1 MAVMHAEV
9 PISEVLTTDVL
20 VIGGGMAGC
29 RAAIAAADYG
39 VDVILATK
47 LPLNRGGASTFP
59 VAEMAGYNAGDPGI
73 PGDVERHYED
83 IVNAG
88 QEMANPVLARILAE
102 NAPGTIAE
110 LENWGVTFEKEGDY
124 YYIFK
129 SCFATS
135 PRTHVIRG
143 HGEPIVKA
151 MSCQIQFRSN
161 INVADDLTI
170 LELEVRDGRCCGAC
184 GIKGNGTF
192 VRVMAGAVVIAS
204 GGATQVFAR
213 NLNPKDVSGDGY
225 ALAYDAGAELIN
237 MEFMQ
242 SGIGFSHPIVNMFN
256 GYIWAAHPKLHN
268 NNNEQFLEKYLPT
281 GITQEHVMD
290 EHRRHF
296 PFSSSDDS
304 KYLEVGIQK
313 EIRVGGGSPNRG
325 VYADLRHLTDDYIQ
339 SINDDC
345 GLHHMWYIARDYMR
359 EKGVDLNSQIVEI
372 AVFAHAINGGV
383 KIDEY
388 ASSTLPGLYAAGEA
402 AGGPHGADRLGGN
415 MMVTCQVFGKIAG
428 ENAAKWAAQ
437 NKTAIC
443 CDMQPSEKIMHILHK
458 HLNAEFLI
466 EELQRINQ
474 NNLLVC
480 RSEESL
486 NRVLQFTDK
495 ATRELETAKTQ
506 DGVDANNFRLYSMLL
521 SSRLMAQ
528 AALKRKESR
537 GSHFREDYPQKDP
550 LESKPTMQKQG

>member
-1 MAVMHAEV
+1 MHSKV
-9 PISEVLTTDVL
+9 PTSEILTTDVL

-39 VDVILATK
+39 GSVVLATK
-47 LPLNRGGASTFP
+47 MPLNNGGASTFP
-59 VAEMAGYNAGDPGI
+59 VAEMAGYNAGDPDI
-73 PGDVERHYED
+73 PGDVEKHYED

-88 QEMANPVLARILAE
+88 QGMANPLLARILAE

-110 LENWGVTFEKEGDY
+110 LEKWGVVFEKEGY
-124 YYIFK
+124 GYYIFK

-151 MSCQIQFRSN
+151 MSGQIQLRSN
-161 INVADDLTI
+161 INVADDLTV
-170 LELEVRDGRCCGAC
+170 LELDVRDGRCCGAWA
-184 GIKGNGTF
+184 IKTDRTF
-192 VRVMAGAVVIAS
+192 VHISAGAVVIAS
-204 GGATQVFAR
+204 GGATQVFTR

-268 NNNEQFLEKYLPT
+268 NVNEQFLGKYLPK
-281 GITQEHVMD
+281 GMTQEHVMD

-313 EIRVGGGSPNRG
+313 EIRAGGGSPNRG
-325 VYADLRHLTDDYIQ
+325 IYADLRHLTDDYIR

-383 KIDEY
+383 NIDES

-437 NKTAIC
+437 NKAATYSN
-443 CDMQPSEKIMHILHK
+443 MQPSEKIMQILHK
-458 HLNAEFLI
+458 RLDNEILI
-466 EELQRINQ
+466 KELQEINQ

-486 NRVLQFTDK
+486 SRVLQFTEN
-495 ATRELETAKTQ
+495 AAHELETAKTQ
-506 DGVDANNFRLYSMLL
+506 DDVDTDNFRLYAMLL
-521 SSRLMAQ
+521 SSRLMAK
-528 AALKRKESR
+528 AALQRKESR
-537 GSHFREDYPQKDP
+537 GSHFREDYPQKDS
-550 LESKPTMQKQG
+550 LESKPAVQKRG

>member
-1 MAVMHAEV
+1 MHSKV
-9 PISEVLTTDVL
+9 PTSEILTTDVL

-39 VDVILATK
+39 GSVVLATK
-47 LPLNRGGASTFP
+47 MPLNNGGASTFP
-59 VAEMAGYNAGDPGI
+59 VAEMAGYNAGDPDI
-73 PGDVERHYED
+73 PGDVEKHYED

-88 QEMANPVLARILAE
+88 QGMANPLLARILAE

-110 LENWGVTFEKEGDY
+110 LEKWGVVFEKEGDG

-151 MSCQIQFRSN
+151 MSGQIQLRSN
-161 INVADDLTI
+161 INVADDLTV
-170 LELEVRDGRCCGAC
+170 LELDVRDGRCCGAWA
-184 GIKGNGTF
+184 IKTDGTF
-192 VRVMAGAVVIAS
+192 VHISAGAVVIAS
-204 GGATQVFAR
+204 GGATQVFTR

-268 NNNEQFLEKYLPT
+268 NLNEQFLGKYLPK

-313 EIRVGGGSPNRG
+313 EIRAGGGSPNRG
-325 VYADLRHLTDDYIQ
+325 IYADLRHLTDDYIR

-383 KIDEY
+383 NIDES

-437 NKTAIC
+437 NKAATYSN
-443 CDMQPSEKIMHILHK
+443 MQPSEKIMQILHK
-458 HLNAEFLI
+458 RLDNEILI
-466 EELQRINQ
+466 KELQEINQ

-486 NRVLQFTDK
+486 SRVLQFTED
-495 ATRELETAKTQ
+495 AAHELETAKPQ
-506 DGVDANNFRLYSMLL
+506 GGVDTDNFRLYAMLL
-521 SSRLMAQ
+521 SSRLMAK
-528 AALKRKESR
+528 AALQRKESR
-537 GSHFREDYPQKDP
+537 GSHFREDYPQKDS
-550 LESKPTMQKQG
+550 LESKPAVQKRG

>member
-1 MAVMHAEV
+1 MHSKV
-9 PISEVLTTDVL
+9 PTSEILTTDVL

-39 VDVILATK
+39 GSVVLATK
-47 LPLNRGGASTFP
+47 MPLNNGGASTFP
-59 VAEMAGYNAGDPGI
+59 VAEMAGYNAGDPDI
-73 PGDVERHYED
+73 PGDVEKHYED

-88 QEMANPVLARILAE
+88 QGMANPLLARILAE

-110 LENWGVTFEKEGDY
+110 LEKWGVVFEKEGDG

-151 MSCQIQFRSN
+151 MSGQIQLRSN
-161 INVADDLTI
+161 INVADDLTV
-170 LELEVRDGRCCGAC
+170 LELDVRDGRCCGAWA
-184 GIKGNGTF
+184 IKTDGTF
-192 VRVMAGAVVIAS
+192 VHISAGAVVIAS
-204 GGATQVFAR
+204 GGATQVFTR

-268 NNNEQFLEKYLPT
+268 NLNEQFLGKYLPK
-281 GITQEHVMD
+281 GMTQEHVMD

-313 EIRVGGGSPNRG
+313 EIRAGGGSPNRG
-325 VYADLRHLTDDYIQ
+325 IYADLRHLTDDYIR

-359 EKGVDLNSQIVEI
+359 EKGVYLNSQIVEI

-383 KIDEY
+383 NIDES

-437 NKTAIC
+437 NKAATYSN
-443 CDMQPSEKIMHILHK
+443 MQPSEKIMQVLHK
-458 HLNAEFLI
+458 RLDNEILI
-466 EELQRINQ
+466 KELQEINQ

-486 NRVLQFTDK
+486 SRVLQFTED
-495 ATRELETAKTQ
+495 AAHELETAKTQ
-506 DGVDANNFRLYSMLL
+506 DGVDTDNFRLYAMLL
-521 SSRLMAQ
+521 SSRLMAK
-528 AALKRKESR
+528 AALQRKESR
-537 GSHFREDYPQKDP
+537 GSHFREDYPQKDS
-550 LESKPTMQKQG
+550 LESKPAVQKRG

>member
-1 MAVMHAEV
+1 MHSKV
-9 PISEVLTTDVL
+9 PTSEILTTDVL

-39 VDVILATK
+39 GSVVLATK
-47 LPLNRGGASTFP
+47 MPLNNGGASTFP
-59 VAEMAGYNAGDPGI
+59 VAEMAGYNAGDPDI
-73 PGDVERHYED
+73 PGDVEKHYED

-88 QEMANPVLARILAE
+88 QGMANPLLARILAE

-110 LENWGVTFEKEGDY
+110 LEKWGVVFEKEGDG

-151 MSCQIQFRSN
+151 MSGQIQLRSS
-161 INVADDLTI
+161 INVADDMTV
-170 LELEVRDGRCCGAC
+170 LELDVRDGRCCGAWA
-184 GIKGNGTF
+184 IKTDGTF
-192 VRVMAGAVVIAS
+192 VHISAGAVVIAS
-204 GGATQVFAR
+204 GGATQVFTR

-268 NNNEQFLEKYLPT
+268 NLNEQFLGKYLPK
-281 GITQEHVMD
+281 GMTQEHVMD

-313 EIRVGGGSPNRG
+313 EIRAGGGSPNRG
-325 VYADLRHLTDDYIQ
+325 IYADLRHLTDDYIR

-383 KIDEY
+383 NIDES

-437 NKTAIC
+437 NKAATYSN
-443 CDMQPSEKIMHILHK
+443 MQPSEKIMQILHK
-458 HLNAEFLI
+458 RLDNEILI
-466 EELQRINQ
+466 KELQEINQ

-486 NRVLQFTDK
+486 SRVLQFTEN
-495 ATRELETAKTQ
+495 AAHELETAKTQ
-506 DGVDANNFRLYSMLL
+506 DGIDTDNFRLYAMLL
-521 SSRLMAQ
+521 SSRLMAK
-528 AALKRKESR
+528 AALQRKESR
-537 GSHFREDYPQKDP
+537 GSHFREDYPQKDS
-550 LESKPTMQKQG
+550 LESKPVVQKRG

>member
-1 MAVMHAEV
+1 MHSKV
-9 PISEVLTTDVL
+9 PTSETLTTDVL

-39 VDVILATK
+39 GSVVLATK
-47 LPLNRGGASTFP
+47 MPLNNGGASTFP
-59 VAEMAGYNAGDPGI
+59 VAEMAGYNAGDPDI
-73 PGDVERHYED
+73 PGDVEKHYED

-88 QEMANPVLARILAE
+88 QRMANPLLARILAE

-110 LENWGVTFEKEGDY
+110 LEKWGVVFEKEGDG

-151 MSCQIQFRSN
+151 MSGQIQLRSN
-161 INVADDLTI
+161 INVADDLTV
-170 LELEVRDGRCCGAC
+170 LELDVRDGRCCGAWA
-184 GIKGNGTF
+184 IKTDGTF
-192 VRVMAGAVVIAS
+192 VHISAGAVVIAS
-204 GGATQVFAR
+204 GGATQVFTR

-268 NNNEQFLEKYLPT
+268 NLNEQFLGKYLPK
-281 GITQEHVMD
+281 GMTQEHVMD

-313 EIRVGGGSPNRG
+313 EIRAGGGSPNRG
-325 VYADLRHLTDDYIQ
+325 IYADLRHLTDDYIR

-383 KIDEY
+383 NIDES

-437 NKTAIC
+437 NKAATYSN
-443 CDMQPSEKIMHILHK
+443 MQPSEKIMQILHK
-458 HLNAEFLI
+458 RLDNEILI
-466 EELQRINQ
+466 KELQGINQ

-486 NRVLQFTDK
+486 SRVLQFTED
-495 ATRELETAKTQ
+495 AAHELETAKTQ
-506 DGVDANNFRLYSMLL
+506 GGIDTDNFRLYAMLL
-521 SSRLMAQ
+521 SSRLMAK
-528 AALKRKESR
+528 AALQRKESR
-537 GSHFREDYPQKDP
+537 GSHFREDYPQKDS
-550 LESKPTMQKQG
+550 LESKPAVQKRG

>member
-1 MAVMHAEV
+1 MHSKV
-9 PISEVLTTDVL
+9 PTSEILTTDVL

-39 VDVILATK
+39 GSVVLATK
-47 LPLNRGGASTFP
+47 MPLNNGGASTFP
-59 VAEMAGYNAGDPGI
+59 VAEMAGYNAGDPDI
-73 PGDVERHYED
+73 PGDVEKHYED

-88 QEMANPVLARILAE
+88 QGMANPLLARILAE

-110 LENWGVTFEKEGDY
+110 LEKWGVVFEKEGDG

-151 MSCQIQFRSN
+151 MSGQIQLRSN
-161 INVADDLTI
+161 INVADDLTV
-170 LELEVRDGRCCGAC
+170 LELDVRDGRCCGAWA
-184 GIKGNGTF
+184 IKTDRTF
-192 VRVMAGAVVIAS
+192 VHISAGAVVIAS
-204 GGATQVFAR
+204 GGATQVFTR

-268 NNNEQFLEKYLPT
+268 NVNEQFLGKYLPK
-281 GITQEHVMD
+281 GMTQEHVMD

-313 EIRVGGGSPNRG
+313 EIRAGGGSPNRG
-325 VYADLRHLTDDYIQ
+325 IYADLRHLTDDYIR

-372 AVFAHAINGGV
+372 AVFAHAISGGV
-383 KIDEY
+383 NIDES

-437 NKTAIC
+437 NKAATYSN
-443 CDMQPSEKIMHILHK
+443 MQPSEKIMQILHK
-458 HLNAEFLI
+458 RLDNEILI
-466 EELQRINQ
+466 KELQEINQ

-486 NRVLQFTDK
+486 SRVLQFTEN
-495 ATRELETAKTQ
+495 AAYELETAKTQ
-506 DGVDANNFRLYSMLL
+506 DGIDTDNFRLYAMLL
-521 SSRLMAQ
+521 SSRLMAK
-528 AALKRKESR
+528 AALQRKESR
-537 GSHFREDYPQKDP
+537 GSHFREDYPQKDS
-550 LESKPTMQKQG
+550 LESKPAVQKRG

>member
-1 MAVMHAEV
+1 MHSKV
-9 PISEVLTTDVL
+9 PTSEILTTDVL

-39 VDVILATK
+39 GSVVLATK
-47 LPLNRGGASTFP
+47 MPLNNGGASTFP
-59 VAEMAGYNAGDPGI
+59 VAEMAGYNAGDPDI
-73 PGDVERHYED
+73 PGDVEKHYED

-88 QEMANPVLARILAE
+88 QGMANPLLARILAE

-110 LENWGVTFEKEGDY
+110 LEKWGVVFEKEGDG

-151 MSCQIQFRSN
+151 MSGQIQLRSN
-161 INVADDLTI
+161 INVADDLTV
-170 LELEVRDGRCCGAC
+170 LELDVRDGRCCGAWA
-184 GIKGNGTF
+184 IKTDRTF
-192 VRVMAGAVVIAS
+192 VHISAGAVVIAS
-204 GGATQVFAR
+204 GGATQVFTR

-268 NNNEQFLEKYLPT
+268 NVNEQFLGKYLPK
-281 GITQEHVMD
+281 GMTQEHVMD

-313 EIRVGGGSPNRG
+313 EIRAGGGSPNRG
-325 VYADLRHLTDDYIQ
+325 IYADLRHLTDDYIR

-383 KIDEY
+383 NIDES

-437 NKTAIC
+437 NKAATYSN
-443 CDMQPSEKIMHILHK
+443 MQPSEKIMQILHK
-458 HLNAEFLI
+458 RLDNEILI
-466 EELQRINQ
+466 KELQEINQ

-486 NRVLQFTDK
+486 SRVLQFTEN
-495 ATRELETAKTQ
+495 AAHELETAKTQ
-506 DGVDANNFRLYSMLL
+506 DGIDTDNFRLYAMLL
-521 SSRLMAQ
+521 SSRLMAK
-528 AALKRKESR
+528 AALQRKESR
-537 GSHFREDYPQKDP
+537 GSHFREDYPQKDS
-550 LESKPTMQKQG
+550 LESKPAVQKRG

>member
-1 MAVMHAEV
+1 MHSKV
-9 PISEVLTTDVL
+9 PTSEILTTDVL

-39 VDVILATK
+39 GSVVLATK
-47 LPLNRGGASTFP
+47 MPLNNGGASTFP
-59 VAEMAGYNAGDPGI
+59 VAEMAGYNAGDPDI
-73 PGDVERHYED
+73 PGDVEKHYED

-88 QEMANPVLARILAE
+88 QGMANPLLARILAE

-110 LENWGVTFEKEGDY
+110 LEKWGVVFEKEGDG

-151 MSCQIQFRSN
+151 MSGQIQLRSN
-161 INVADDLTI
+161 INVADDLTV
-170 LELEVRDGRCCGAC
+170 LELDVRDGRCCGAWA
-184 GIKGNGTF
+184 IKTDRTF
-192 VRVMAGAVVIAS
+192 VHISAGAVVIAS
-204 GGATQVFAR
+204 GGATQVFTR

-268 NNNEQFLEKYLPT
+268 NVNEQFLGKYLPK
-281 GITQEHVMD
+281 GMTQEHIMD

-313 EIRVGGGSPNRG
+313 EIRAGGGSPNRG
-325 VYADLRHLTDDYIQ
+325 IYADLRHLTDDYIR

-383 KIDEY
+383 NIDES

-437 NKTAIC
+437 NKAATYSN
-443 CDMQPSEKIMHILHK
+443 MQPSEKIMQILHK
-458 HLNAEFLI
+458 RLDNEILI
-466 EELQRINQ
+466 KELQEINQ

-486 NRVLQFTDK
+486 SRVLQFTEN
-495 ATRELETAKTQ
+495 AAHELETAKTQ
-506 DGVDANNFRLYSMLL
+506 DGIDTDNFRLYAMLL
-521 SSRLMAQ
+521 SSRLMAK
-528 AALKRKESR
+528 AALQRKESR
-537 GSHFREDYPQKDP
+537 GSHFREDYPQKDS
-550 LESKPTMQKQG
+550 LESKPVVQKRG

>member
-1 MAVMHAEV
+1 MHSKVPTAE
-9 PISEVLTTDVL
+9 ILTTDVL

-39 VDVILATK
+39 GSVVLATK
-47 LPLNRGGASTFP
+47 MPLNNGGASTFP
-59 VAEMAGYNAGDPGI
+59 VAEMAGYNAGDPDI
-73 PGDVERHYED
+73 PGDVEKHYED

-88 QEMANPVLARILAE
+88 QGMANPLLARILAE

-110 LENWGVTFEKEGDY
+110 LEKWGVVFEKEGDG

-151 MSCQIQFRSN
+151 MSGQIQLRSN
-161 INVADDLTI
+161 INVADDLTV
-170 LELEVRDGRCCGAC
+170 LELDVRDGRCCGAWA
-184 GIKGNGTF
+184 IKTDGTF
-192 VRVMAGAVVIAS
+192 VHISAGAVVIAS
-204 GGATQVFAR
+204 GGATQVFTR

-268 NNNEQFLEKYLPT
+268 NLNEQFLGKYLPK
-281 GITQEHVMD
+281 GMTQEHVMD

-313 EIRVGGGSPNRG
+313 EIRAGGGSPNRG
-325 VYADLRHLTDDYIQ
+325 IYADLRHLTDDYIR

-383 KIDEY
+383 NIDES

-437 NKTAIC
+437 NKAATYSN
-443 CDMQPSEKIMHILHK
+443 MQPSEKIMQVLHK
-458 HLNAEFLI
+458 RLDNEILI
-466 EELQRINQ
+466 KELQEINQ

-486 NRVLQFTDK
+486 SRVLQFTED
-495 ATRELETAKTQ
+495 AAHELETAKTQ
-506 DGVDANNFRLYSMLL
+506 DGVDTDNFRLYAMLL
-521 SSRLMAQ
+521 SSRLMAK
-528 AALKRKESR
+528 AALQRKESR
-537 GSHFREDYPQKDP
+537 GSHFREDYPQKDS
-550 LESKPTMQKQG
+550 LESKPAVQKRG

>member
-1 MAVMHAEV
+1 MHSKV
-9 PISEVLTTDVL
+9 PTSEILTTDVL

-39 VDVILATK
+39 GSVVLATK
-47 LPLNRGGASTFP
+47 MPLNNGGASTFP
-59 VAEMAGYNAGDPGI
+59 VAEMAGYNAGDPDI
-73 PGDVERHYED
+73 PGDVEKHYED

-88 QEMANPVLARILAE
+88 QGMANPLLARILAE

-110 LENWGVTFEKEGDY
+110 LEKWGVVFEKEGDG

-151 MSCQIQFRSN
+151 MSGQIQLRSN
-161 INVADDLTI
+161 INVADDMTV
-170 LELEVRDGRCCGAC
+170 LELDVRDGRCCGAWA
-184 GIKGNGTF
+184 IKTDGTF
-192 VRVMAGAVVIAS
+192 VHISAGAVVIAS
-204 GGATQVFAR
+204 GGATQVFTR

-268 NNNEQFLEKYLPT
+268 NLNEQFLGKYLPK
-281 GITQEHVMD
+281 GMTQEHVMD

-313 EIRVGGGSPNRG
+313 EIRAGGGSPNRG
-325 VYADLRHLTDDYIQ
+325 IYADLRHLTDDYIR

-383 KIDEY
+383 NIDES

-437 NKTAIC
+437 NKAATYSN
-443 CDMQPSEKIMHILHK
+443 MQPSEKIMQILHK
-458 HLNAEFLI
+458 RLDNEILI
-466 EELQRINQ
+466 KELQEINQ

-486 NRVLQFTDK
+486 SRVLQFTED
-495 ATRELETAKTQ
+495 AAHELETAKTQ
-506 DGVDANNFRLYSMLL
+506 DGVDTDNFRLYAMLL
-521 SSRLMAQ
+521 SSRLMAK
-528 AALKRKESR
+528 AALQRKESR
-537 GSHFREDYPQKDP
+537 GSHFREDYPQKDS
-550 LESKPTMQKQG
+550 LESKPAVQKRG

>member
-1 MAVMHAEV
+1 MHSKV
-9 PISEVLTTDVL
+9 PTSEILTTDVL

-39 VDVILATK
+39 GSVVLATK
-47 LPLNRGGASTFP
+47 MPLNNGGASTFP
-59 VAEMAGYNAGDPGI
+59 VAEMAGYNAGDPDI
-73 PGDVERHYED
+73 PGDVEKHYED

-88 QEMANPVLARILAE
+88 QGMANPLLARILAE

-110 LENWGVTFEKEGDY
+110 LEKWGVVFEKEGDG

-151 MSCQIQFRSN
+151 MSGQIQLRSN
-161 INVADDLTI
+161 INVADDLTV
-170 LELEVRDGRCCGAC
+170 LELDVRDGRCCGAWA
-184 GIKGNGTF
+184 IKTDGTF
-192 VRVMAGAVVIAS
+192 VHISAGAVVIAS
-204 GGATQVFAR
+204 GGATQVFTR

-268 NNNEQFLEKYLPT
+268 NLNEQFLGKYLPK
-281 GITQEHVMD
+281 GMTQEHVMD

-313 EIRVGGGSPNRG
+313 EIRAGGGSPNRG
-325 VYADLRHLTDDYIQ
+325 IYADLRHLTDDYIR

-383 KIDEY
+383 NIDES

-437 NKTAIC
+437 NKAATYSN
-443 CDMQPSEKIMHILHK
+443 MQPSEKIMQVLHK
-458 HLNAEFLI
+458 RMDNEILI
-466 EELQRINQ
+466 KELQEINQ

-486 NRVLQFTDK
+486 SRVLQFTED
-495 ATRELETAKTQ
+495 AAHELETAKTQ
-506 DGVDANNFRLYSMLL
+506 DGVDTDNFRLYAMLL
-521 SSRLMAQ
+521 SSRLMAK
-528 AALKRKESR
+528 AALQRKESR
-537 GSHFREDYPQKDP
+537 GSHFREDYPQKDS
-550 LESKPTMQKQG
+550 LESKPAVQKRG

>member
-1 MAVMHAEV
+1 MRAKV
-9 PISEVLTTDVL
+9 PNSETLTTDVL
-20 VIGGGMAGC
+20 IIGGGMAGC

-39 VDVILATK
+39 GSVVLATK
-47 LPLNRGGASTFP
+47 MPLNNGGASTFP
-59 VAEMAGYNAGDPGI
+59 VAEMAGYNAGDPDI
-73 PGDVERHYED
+73 PGDVEKHYED

-88 QEMANPVLARILAE
+88 QGMANPLLARILAE

-110 LENWGVTFEKEGDY
+110 LEKWGVVFEKEGDG

-151 MSCQIQFRSN
+151 MSGQIQLRSN
-161 INVADDLTI
+161 INVADDLTV
-170 LELEVRDGRCCGAC
+170 LELDVRDGRCCGAWA
-184 GIKGNGTF
+184 IKTDGTF
-192 VRVMAGAVVIAS
+192 VHISAGAVVIAS
-204 GGATQVFAR
+204 GGATQVFTR

-268 NNNEQFLEKYLPT
+268 NLNEQFLGKYLPK
-281 GITQEHVMD
+281 GMTQEHVMD

-313 EIRVGGGSPNRG
+313 EIRAGGGSPNRG
-325 VYADLRHLTDDYIQ
+325 IYADLRHLTDDYIR

-383 KIDEY
+383 NIDES

-437 NKTAIC
+437 NKAATYSN
-443 CDMQPSEKIMHILHK
+443 MQPSEKIMQVLHK
-458 HLNAEFLI
+458 RLDNEILI
-466 EELQRINQ
+466 KELQEINQ

-486 NRVLQFTDK
+486 SRVLQLTED
-495 ATRELETAKTQ
+495 AAHELETAKTQ
-506 DGVDANNFRLYSMLL
+506 DGVDTDNFRLYAMLL
-521 SSRLMAQ
+521 SSRLMAK
-528 AALKRKESR
+528 AALQRKESR
-537 GSHFREDYPQKDP
+537 GSHFREDYPQKDS
-550 LESKPTMQKQG
+550 LESKPAVQKRG

>member
-1 MAVMHAEV
+1 MHSKV
-9 PISEVLTTDVL
+9 PTSEILTTDVL

-39 VDVILATK
+39 GSVVLATK
-47 LPLNRGGASTFP
+47 MPLNNGGASTFP
-59 VAEMAGYNAGDPGI
+59 VAEMAGYNAGDPDI
-73 PGDVERHYED
+73 PGDVEKHYED

-88 QEMANPVLARILAE
+88 QGMANPLLARILAE

-110 LENWGVTFEKEGDY
+110 LEKWGVVFEKEGDG

-151 MSCQIQFRSN
+151 MSGQIQLRSN
-161 INVADDLTI
+161 INVADDMTV
-170 LELEVRDGRCCGAC
+170 LELDVRDGRCCGAWA
-184 GIKGNGTF
+184 IKTDGTF
-192 VRVMAGAVVIAS
+192 VHISAGAVVIAS
-204 GGATQVFAR
+204 GGATQVFTR

-268 NNNEQFLEKYLPT
+268 NLNEQFLGKYLPK
-281 GITQEHVMD
+281 GMTQEHVMD

-313 EIRVGGGSPNRG
+313 EIRAGGGSPNRG
-325 VYADLRHLTDDYIQ
+325 IYADLRHLTDDYIR

-383 KIDEY
+383 NIDES

-437 NKTAIC
+437 NKAATYSN
-443 CDMQPSEKIMHILHK
+443 MQPSEKIMQILHK
-458 HLNAEFLI
+458 RLDNEILI
-466 EELQRINQ
+466 KELQEINQ

-486 NRVLQFTDK
+486 SRVLQFTED
-495 ATRELETAKTQ
+495 AAHELETAKTQ
-506 DGVDANNFRLYSMLL
+506 DGVDTDNFRLYAMLL
-521 SSRLMAQ
+521 SSRLMAK
-528 AALKRKESR
+528 AALQRKESR
-537 GSHFREDYPQKDP
+537 GSHFREDYPQKDS
-550 LESKPTMQKQG
+550 LESEPAVQKRG

>member
-1 MAVMHAEV
+1 MHSKV
-9 PISEVLTTDVL
+9 PTSETLTTDVL

-39 VDVILATK
+39 GSVVLATK
-47 LPLNRGGASTFP
+47 MPLNNGGASTFP
-59 VAEMAGYNAGDPGI
+59 VAEMAGYNAGDPDI
-73 PGDVERHYED
+73 PGDVEKHYED

-88 QEMANPVLARILAE
+88 QGMANPLLARILAE

-110 LENWGVTFEKEGDY
+110 LEKWGVVFEKEGDG

-151 MSCQIQFRSN
+151 MSGQIQLRSN
-161 INVADDLTI
+161 INVADDMTV
-170 LELEVRDGRCCGAC
+170 LELDVRDGRCCGAWA
-184 GIKGNGTF
+184 IKTDGTF
-192 VRVMAGAVVIAS
+192 VHISAGAVVIAS
-204 GGATQVFAR
+204 GGATQVFTR

-268 NNNEQFLEKYLPT
+268 NLNEQFLGKYLPK
-281 GITQEHVMD
+281 GMTQEHVMD

-313 EIRVGGGSPNRG
+313 EIRAGGGSPNRG
-325 VYADLRHLTDDYIQ
+325 IYADLRHLTDDYIR

-383 KIDEY
+383 NIDES

-437 NKTAIC
+437 NKAATYSN
-443 CDMQPSEKIMHILHK
+443 MQPSEKIMQILHK
-458 HLNAEFLI
+458 RLNNEILI
-466 EELQRINQ
+466 KELQEINQ

-486 NRVLQFTDK
+486 SRVLQFTED
-495 ATRELETAKTQ
+495 AAHELETEKTQ
-506 DGVDANNFRLYSMLL
+506 DGVDTDNFRLYAMLL
-521 SSRLMAQ
+521 SSRLMAK
-528 AALKRKESR
+528 AALQRKESR
-537 GSHFREDYPQKDP
+537 GSHFREDYPQKDS
-550 LESKPTMQKQG
+550 LESKPAVQKRG

>member
-1 MAVMHAEV
+1 MHSKV
-9 PISEVLTTDVL
+9 PTSEILTTDVL

-39 VDVILATK
+39 GSVVLATK
-47 LPLNRGGASTFP
+47 MPLNNGGASTFP
-59 VAEMAGYNAGDPGI
+59 VAEMAGYNAGDPDI
-73 PGDVERHYED
+73 PGDVEKHYED

-88 QEMANPVLARILAE
+88 QGMANPLLARILAE

-110 LENWGVTFEKEGDY
+110 LEKWGVVFEKEGDG

-151 MSCQIQFRSN
+151 MSGQIQLRSN
-161 INVADDLTI
+161 INVADDLTV
-170 LELEVRDGRCCGAC
+170 LELDVRDGRCCGAWA
-184 GIKGNGTF
+184 IKTDRTF
-192 VRVMAGAVVIAS
+192 VHISAGAVVIAS
-204 GGATQVFAR
+204 GGATQVFTR

-268 NNNEQFLEKYLPT
+268 NVNEQFLGKYLPK

-313 EIRVGGGSPNRG
+313 EIRAGGGSPNRG
-325 VYADLRHLTDDYIQ
+325 IYADLRHLTDDYIR

-383 KIDEY
+383 NIDES

-437 NKTAIC
+437 NKAATYSN
-443 CDMQPSEKIMHILHK
+443 MQPSEKIMQILHK
-458 HLNAEFLI
+458 RLDNEILI
-466 EELQRINQ
+466 KELQEINQ

-486 NRVLQFTDK
+486 SRVLQFTEN
-495 ATRELETAKTQ
+495 AAHELETAKTQ
-506 DGVDANNFRLYSMLL
+506 DGIDTDNFRLYAMLL
-521 SSRLMAQ
+521 SSRLMAK
-528 AALKRKESR
+528 AALQRKESR
-537 GSHFREDYPQKDP
+537 GSHFREDYPQKDS
-550 LESKPTMQKQG
+550 LESKPVVQKRG

>member
-1 MAVMHAEV
+1 
-9 PISEVLTTDVL
+9 
-20 VIGGGMAGC
+20 MAGC

-39 VDVILATK
+39 GSVVLATK
-47 LPLNRGGASTFP
+47 MPLNNGGASTFP
-59 VAEMAGYNAGDPGI
+59 VAEMAGYNAGDPDI
-73 PGDVERHYED
+73 PGDVEKHYED

-88 QEMANPVLARILAE
+88 QGMANPLLARILAE

-110 LENWGVTFEKEGDY
+110 LEKWGVVFEKEGDG

-151 MSCQIQFRSN
+151 MSGQIQLRSN
-161 INVADDLTI
+161 INVADDLTV
-170 LELEVRDGRCCGAC
+170 LELDVRDGRCCGAWA
-184 GIKGNGTF
+184 IKTDRTF
-192 VRVMAGAVVIAS
+192 VHISAGAVVIAS
-204 GGATQVFAR
+204 GGATQVFTR

-268 NNNEQFLEKYLPT
+268 NVNEQFLGKYLPK
-281 GITQEHVMD
+281 GMTQEHVMD

-313 EIRVGGGSPNRG
+313 EIRAGGGSPNRG
-325 VYADLRHLTDDYIQ
+325 IYADLRHLTDDYIR

-372 AVFAHAINGGV
+372 AVFAHAISGGV
-383 KIDEY
+383 NIDES

-437 NKTAIC
+437 NKAATYSN
-443 CDMQPSEKIMHILHK
+443 MQPSEKIMQILHK
-458 HLNAEFLI
+458 RLDNEILI
-466 EELQRINQ
+466 KELQEINQ

-486 NRVLQFTDK
+486 SRVLQFTEN
-495 ATRELETAKTQ
+495 AAHELETAKTQ
-506 DGVDANNFRLYSMLL
+506 DGIDTDNFRLYAMLL
-521 SSRLMAQ
+521 SSRLMAK
-528 AALKRKESR
+528 AALQRKESR
-537 GSHFREDYPQKDP
+537 GSHFREDYPQKDS
-550 LESKPTMQKQG
+550 LESKPAVQKRG

>member
-1 MAVMHAEV
+1 MHLKV
-9 PISEVLTTDVL
+9 PTSEILTTDVL

-39 VDVILATK
+39 GSVVLATK
-47 LPLNRGGASTFP
+47 MPLNNGGASTFP
-59 VAEMAGYNAGDPGI
+59 VAEMAGYNAGDPDI
-73 PGDVERHYED
+73 PGDVEKHYED

-88 QEMANPVLARILAE
+88 QGMANPLLARILAE

-110 LENWGVTFEKEGDY
+110 LEKWGVVFEKEGY
-124 YYIFK
+124 GYYIFK

-151 MSCQIQFRSN
+151 MSGQIQLRSN
-161 INVADDLTI
+161 INVADDMTV
-170 LELEVRDGRCCGAC
+170 LELDVRDGRCCGAWA
-184 GIKGNGTF
+184 IKTDGTF
-192 VRVMAGAVVIAS
+192 VHISAGAVVIAS
-204 GGATQVFAR
+204 GGATQVFTR

-268 NNNEQFLEKYLPT
+268 NLNEQFLGKYLPK
-281 GITQEHVMD
+281 GMTQEHVMD

-313 EIRVGGGSPNRG
+313 EIRAGGGSPNRG
-325 VYADLRHLTDDYIQ
+325 IYADLRHLTDDYIR

-383 KIDEY
+383 NIDES

-437 NKTAIC
+437 NKTANYSN
-443 CDMQPSEKIMHILHK
+443 MQPSEKIMQILHK
-458 HLNAEFLI
+458 RLDNEILI
-466 EELQRINQ
+466 KELQEINQ

-480 RSEESL
+480 RSVESL
-486 NRVLQFTDK
+486 SRVLQFTED
-495 ATRELETAKTQ
+495 AAHELETAKTQ
-506 DGVDANNFRLYSMLL
+506 DGIDTDNFRLYAMLL
-521 SSRLMAQ
+521 SSRLMAK
-528 AALKRKESR
+528 AALQRKESR
-537 GSHFREDYPQKDP
+537 GSHFREDYPQKDS
-550 LESKPTMQKQG
+550 LESKPAVQKRG

>member
-1 MAVMHAEV
+1 MHSKV
-9 PISEVLTTDVL
+9 PTSETLTTDVL

-39 VDVILATK
+39 GSVVLATK
-47 LPLNRGGASTFP
+47 MPLNNGGASTFP
-59 VAEMAGYNAGDPGI
+59 VAEMAGYNAGDPDI
-73 PGDVERHYED
+73 PGDVEKHYED

-88 QEMANPVLARILAE
+88 QGMANPLLARILAE

-110 LENWGVTFEKEGDY
+110 LEKWGVVFEKEGDG

-151 MSCQIQFRSN
+151 MSGQIQLRSN
-161 INVADDLTI
+161 INVADDLTV
-170 LELEVRDGRCCGAC
+170 LELDVRDGRCCGAWA
-184 GIKGNGTF
+184 IKTDGTF
-192 VRVMAGAVVIAS
+192 VHISAGAVVIAS
-204 GGATQVFAR
+204 GGATQVFTR

-268 NNNEQFLEKYLPT
+268 NLNEQFLRKYLPK
-281 GITQEHVMD
+281 GMTQEHVMD

-313 EIRVGGGSPNRG
+313 EIRAGGGSPNRG
-325 VYADLRHLTDDYIQ
+325 IYADLRHLTDDYIR

-383 KIDEY
+383 NIDES

-437 NKTAIC
+437 NKAATYSN
-443 CDMQPSEKIMHILHK
+443 MQPSEKIMQVLHK
-458 HLNAEFLI
+458 RLDNEILI
-466 EELQRINQ
+466 KELQEINQ

-486 NRVLQFTDK
+486 SRVLQFTED
-495 ATRELETAKTQ
+495 AAHELETAKTQ
-506 DGVDANNFRLYSMLL
+506 DGVDTDNFRLYAMLL
-521 SSRLMAQ
+521 SSRLMAK
-528 AALKRKESR
+528 AALQRKESR
-537 GSHFREDYPQKDP
+537 GSHFREDYPQKDS
-550 LESKPTMQKQG
+550 LESKPAVQKRG

>member
-1 MAVMHAEV
+1 MHSKV
-9 PISEVLTTDVL
+9 PTSEILTTDVL

-39 VDVILATK
+39 GSVVLATK
-47 LPLNRGGASTFP
+47 MPLNNGGASTFP
-59 VAEMAGYNAGDPGI
+59 VAEMAGYNAGDPDI
-73 PGDVERHYED
+73 PGDVEKHYED

-88 QEMANPVLARILAE
+88 QGMANPLLARILAE

-110 LENWGVTFEKEGDY
+110 LEKWGVVFEKEGDG

-151 MSCQIQFRSN
+151 MSGQIQLRSN
-161 INVADDLTI
+161 INVADDLTV
-170 LELEVRDGRCCGAC
+170 LELDVRDGRCCGAWA
-184 GIKGNGTF
+184 IKTDRTF
-192 VRVMAGAVVIAS
+192 VHISAGAVVIAS
-204 GGATQVFAR
+204 GGATQVFTR

-268 NNNEQFLEKYLPT
+268 NVNEQFLGKYLPK
-281 GITQEHVMD
+281 GMTQEHVMD

-313 EIRVGGGSPNRG
+313 EIRAGGGSPNRG
-325 VYADLRHLTDDYIQ
+325 IYADLRHLTDDYIR

-372 AVFAHAINGGV
+372 AVFAHAISGGV
-383 KIDEY
+383 NIDES

-437 NKTAIC
+437 NKAATYSN
-443 CDMQPSEKIMHILHK
+443 MQPSEKIMQVLHK
-458 HLNAEFLI
+458 RLDNEILI
-466 EELQRINQ
+466 KELQEINQ

-486 NRVLQFTDK
+486 SRVLQFTED
-495 ATRELETAKTQ
+495 AAHELETAKTQ
-506 DGVDANNFRLYSMLL
+506 DGIDTDNFRLYAMLL
-521 SSRLMAQ
+521 SSRLMAK
-528 AALKRKESR
+528 AALQRKESR
-537 GSHFREDYPQKDP
+537 GSHFREDYPQKDS
-550 LESKPTMQKQG
+550 LESEPAVQKRG

>member
-1 MAVMHAEV
+1 MHSKV
-9 PISEVLTTDVL
+9 PTSEILTTDVL

-39 VDVILATK
+39 GSVVLATK
-47 LPLNRGGASTFP
+47 MPLNNGGASTFP
-59 VAEMAGYNAGDPGI
+59 VAEMAGYNAGDPDI
-73 PGDVERHYED
+73 PGDVEKHYED

-88 QEMANPVLARILAE
+88 QGMANPILAQILAE

-110 LENWGVTFEKEGDY
+110 LEKWGVVFEKEGDG

-151 MSCQIQFRSN
+151 MSGQIQLRSN
-161 INVADDLTI
+161 INVVDDMTV
-170 LELEVRDGRCCGAC
+170 LELDVRDGRCCGAWA
-184 GIKGNGTF
+184 IKTDGTF
-192 VRVMAGAVVIAS
+192 VHISAGAVVIAS
-204 GGATQVFAR
+204 GGATQVFTR

-268 NNNEQFLEKYLPT
+268 NVNEQFLGKYLPK
-281 GITQEHVMD
+281 GMTQEHVMD

-313 EIRVGGGSPNRG
+313 EIRAGGGSPNRG
-325 VYADLRHLTDDYIQ
+325 IYADLRHLTDDYIR

-383 KIDEY
+383 NIDES

-428 ENAAKWAAQ
+428 ENAAKWATQ
-437 NKTAIC
+437 NKAATYSN
-443 CDMQPSEKIMHILHK
+443 MQPSEKIMQILHK
-458 HLNAEFLI
+458 RLDNEILI
-466 EELQRINQ
+466 KELQEINQ

-486 NRVLQFTDK
+486 SRVLQFTEN
-495 ATRELETAKTQ
+495 AAHELETAKTQ
-506 DGVDANNFRLYSMLL
+506 DGIDTDNFRLYAMLL
-521 SSRLMAQ
+521 SSRLMAK
-528 AALKRKESR
+528 AALQRKESR
-537 GSHFREDYPQKDP
+537 GSHFREDYPQKDS
-550 LESKPTMQKQG
+550 LESKPAVQKRG

>member
-1 MAVMHAEV
+1 MHSKV
-9 PISEVLTTDVL
+9 PTSEILTTDVL

-39 VDVILATK
+39 GSVVLATK
-47 LPLNRGGASTFP
+47 MPLNNGGASTFP
-59 VAEMAGYNAGDPGI
+59 VAEMAGYNAGDPDI
-73 PGDVERHYED
+73 PGDVEKHYED

-88 QEMANPVLARILAE
+88 QGMANPLLARILAE

-110 LENWGVTFEKEGDY
+110 LEKWGVVFEKEGDG

-151 MSCQIQFRSN
+151 MSGQIQLRSN
-161 INVADDLTI
+161 INVADDLTV
-170 LELEVRDGRCCGAC
+170 LELDVRDGRCCGAWA
-184 GIKGNGTF
+184 IKTDGTF
-192 VRVMAGAVVIAS
+192 VHISAGAVVIAS
-204 GGATQVFAR
+204 GGATQVFTR

-268 NNNEQFLEKYLPT
+268 NLNEQFLGKYLPK
-281 GITQEHVMD
+281 GMTQEHVMD

-313 EIRVGGGSPNRG
+313 EIRAGGGSPNRG
-325 VYADLRHLTDDYIQ
+325 IYADLRHLTDDYIR

-383 KIDEY
+383 NIDES

-437 NKTAIC
+437 NKAATYSN
-443 CDMQPSEKIMHILHK
+443 MQPSEKIMQILHK
-458 HLNAEFLI
+458 RLDNKILI
-466 EELQRINQ
+466 KELQEINQ

-486 NRVLQFTDK
+486 SRVLQFTED
-495 ATRELETAKTQ
+495 AAHELETAKTQ
-506 DGVDANNFRLYSMLL
+506 DGVDTDNFRLYAMLL
-521 SSRLMAQ
+521 SSRLMAK
-528 AALKRKESR
+528 AALQRKESR
-537 GSHFREDYPQKDP
+537 GSHFREDYPQKDS
-550 LESKPTMQKQG
+550 LESEPAVQKRG

>member
-1 MAVMHAEV
+1 MHSKV
-9 PISEVLTTDVL
+9 PTTEILTTDVL

-39 VDVILATK
+39 GSVVLATK
-47 LPLNRGGASTFP
+47 MPLNNGGASTFP
-59 VAEMAGYNAGDPGI
+59 VAEMAGYNAGDPDI
-73 PGDVERHYED
+73 PGDVEKHYED

-88 QEMANPVLARILAE
+88 QGMANPILAQILAE

-110 LENWGVTFEKEGDY
+110 LEKWGVVFEKEGDG

-151 MSCQIQFRSN
+151 MSGQIQLRSN
-161 INVADDLTI
+161 INVVDDMTV
-170 LELEVRDGRCCGAC
+170 LELDVRDGRCCGAWA
-184 GIKGNGTF
+184 IKTDGTF
-192 VRVMAGAVVIAS
+192 VHISAGAVVIAS
-204 GGATQVFAR
+204 GGATQVFTR

-268 NNNEQFLEKYLPT
+268 NVNEQFLGKYLPK
-281 GITQEHVMD
+281 GMTQEHVMD

-313 EIRVGGGSPNRG
+313 EIRAGGGSPNRG
-325 VYADLRHLTDDYIQ
+325 IYADLRHLTDDYIR

-383 KIDEY
+383 NIDES

-437 NKTAIC
+437 NKAATYSN
-443 CDMQPSEKIMHILHK
+443 MQPSEKIMQILHK
-458 HLNAEFLI
+458 RLNNEILI
-466 EELQRINQ
+466 KELQEINQ

-486 NRVLQFTDK
+486 SRVLQFTED
-495 ATRELETAKTQ
+495 AAHELETAKTQ
-506 DGVDANNFRLYSMLL
+506 DGIDTGNFRLYAMLL
-521 SSRLMAQ
+521 SSRLMAK
-528 AALKRKESR
+528 AALQRKESR
-537 GSHFREDYPQKDP
+537 GSHFREDYPQKDS
-550 LESKPTMQKQG
+550 LESKPAVQKRG

>member
-1 MAVMHAEV
+1 MHSKV
-9 PISEVLTTDVL
+9 PTSEILTTDVL

-39 VDVILATK
+39 GSVVLATK
-47 LPLNRGGASTFP
+47 MPLNNGGASTFP
-59 VAEMAGYNAGDPGI
+59 VAEMAGYNAGDPDI
-73 PGDVERHYED
+73 PGDVEKHYED

-88 QEMANPVLARILAE
+88 QGMANPLLARILAE

-110 LENWGVTFEKEGDY
+110 LEKWGVVFEKEGDG

-151 MSCQIQFRSN
+151 MSGQIQLRSN
-161 INVADDLTI
+161 INVADDLTV
-170 LELEVRDGRCCGAC
+170 LELDVRDGRCCGAWA
-184 GIKGNGTF
+184 IKTDRTF
-192 VRVMAGAVVIAS
+192 VHISAGAVVIAS
-204 GGATQVFAR
+204 GGATQVFTR

-268 NNNEQFLEKYLPT
+268 NVNEQFLGKYLPK
-281 GITQEHVMD
+281 GMTQEHVMD

-313 EIRVGGGSPNRG
+313 EIRAGGGSPNRG
-325 VYADLRHLTDDYIQ
+325 IYADLRHLTDDYIR

-372 AVFAHAINGGV
+372 AVFAHAISGGV
-383 KIDEY
+383 NIDES

-437 NKTAIC
+437 NKAATYSN
-443 CDMQPSEKIMHILHK
+443 MQPSEKIMQVLHK
-458 HLNAEFLI
+458 RLDNEILI
-466 EELQRINQ
+466 KELQEINQ

-486 NRVLQFTDK
+486 SRVLQFTEN
-495 ATRELETAKTQ
+495 AAYELETAKTQ
-506 DGVDANNFRLYSMLL
+506 DGIDTDNFRLYAMLL
-521 SSRLMAQ
+521 SSRLMAK
-528 AALKRKESR
+528 AALQRKESR
-537 GSHFREDYPQKDP
+537 GSHFREDYPQKDS
-550 LESKPTMQKQG
+550 LESKPAVQKRG

>member
-1 MAVMHAEV
+1 MHSKV
-9 PISEVLTTDVL
+9 PTSEILTTDVL

-39 VDVILATK
+39 GSVVLATK
-47 LPLNRGGASTFP
+47 MPLNNGGASTFP
-59 VAEMAGYNAGDPGI
+59 VAEMAGYNAGDPDI
-73 PGDVERHYED
+73 PGDVEKHYED

-88 QEMANPVLARILAE
+88 QGMANPLLARILAE

-110 LENWGVTFEKEGDY
+110 LEKWGVVFEKEGDG

-151 MSCQIQFRSN
+151 MSGQIQLRSN
-161 INVADDLTI
+161 INVADDLTV
-170 LELEVRDGRCCGAC
+170 LELDVRDGRCCGAWA
-184 GIKGNGTF
+184 IKTDGTF
-192 VRVMAGAVVIAS
+192 VHISAGAVVIAS
-204 GGATQVFAR
+204 GGATQVFTR

-268 NNNEQFLEKYLPT
+268 NLNEQFLRKYLPK
-281 GITQEHVMD
+281 GMTQEHVMD

-313 EIRVGGGSPNRG
+313 EIRAGGGSPNRG
-325 VYADLRHLTDDYIQ
+325 IYADLRHLTDDYIR

-383 KIDEY
+383 NIDES

-437 NKTAIC
+437 NKAATYSN
-443 CDMQPSEKIMHILHK
+443 MQPSEKIMQVLHK
-458 HLNAEFLI
+458 RLDNEILI
-466 EELQRINQ
+466 KELQEINQ

-486 NRVLQFTDK
+486 SRVLQFTEN
-495 ATRELETAKTQ
+495 AAHELETAKTQ
-506 DGVDANNFRLYSMLL
+506 DGIDTDNFRLYAMLL
-521 SSRLMAQ
+521 SSRLMAK
-528 AALKRKESR
+528 AALQRKESR
-537 GSHFREDYPQKDP
+537 GSHFREDYPQKDS
-550 LESKPTMQKQG
+550 LESKPVVQKRG

>member
-1 MAVMHAEV
+1 MHSKV
-9 PISEVLTTDVL
+9 PTSEILTTDVL

-39 VDVILATK
+39 GSVVLATK
-47 LPLNRGGASTFP
+47 MPLNNGGASTFP
-59 VAEMAGYNAGDPGI
+59 VAEMAGYNAGDPDI
-73 PGDVERHYED
+73 PGDVEKHYED

-88 QEMANPVLARILAE
+88 QGMANPLLARILAE

-110 LENWGVTFEKEGDY
+110 LEKWGVVFEKEGDG

-151 MSCQIQFRSN
+151 MSGQIQLRSN
-161 INVADDLTI
+161 INVADDLTV
-170 LELEVRDGRCCGAC
+170 LELDVRDGRCCGAWA
-184 GIKGNGTF
+184 IKTDRTF
-192 VRVMAGAVVIAS
+192 VHISAGAVVIAS
-204 GGATQVFAR
+204 GGATQVFTR

-242 SGIGFSHPIVNMFN
+242 SGIGFSYPIVNMFN

-268 NNNEQFLEKYLPT
+268 NVNEQFLGKYLPK
-281 GITQEHVMD
+281 GMTQEHVMD

-313 EIRVGGGSPNRG
+313 EIRAGGGSPNRG
-325 VYADLRHLTDDYIQ
+325 IYADLRHLTDDYIR

-383 KIDEY
+383 NIDES

-437 NKTAIC
+437 NKAATYSN
-443 CDMQPSEKIMHILHK
+443 MQPSEKIMQILHK
-458 HLNAEFLI
+458 RLDNEILI
-466 EELQRINQ
+466 KELQEINQ

-486 NRVLQFTDK
+486 SRVLQFTEN
-495 ATRELETAKTQ
+495 AAHELETAKTQ
-506 DGVDANNFRLYSMLL
+506 DGIDTDNFRLYAMLL
-521 SSRLMAQ
+521 SSRLMAK
-528 AALKRKESR
+528 AALQRKESR
-537 GSHFREDYPQKDP
+537 GSHFREDYPQKDS
-550 LESKPTMQKQG
+550 LESKPVVQKRG

>member
-1 MAVMHAEV
+1 MHSKV
-9 PISEVLTTDVL
+9 PTSEILTTDVL

-39 VDVILATK
+39 GSVVLATK
-47 LPLNRGGASTFP
+47 MPLNNGGASTFP
-59 VAEMAGYNAGDPGI
+59 VAEMAGYNAGDPDI
-73 PGDVERHYED
+73 PGDVEKHYED

-88 QEMANPVLARILAE
+88 QGMANPLLARILAE

-110 LENWGVTFEKEGDY
+110 LEKWGVVFEKEGDG

-151 MSCQIQFRSN
+151 MSGQIQLRSN
-161 INVADDLTI
+161 INVADDMTV
-170 LELEVRDGRCCGAC
+170 LELDVRDGRCCGAWA
-184 GIKGNGTF
+184 IKTDGTF
-192 VRVMAGAVVIAS
+192 VHISAGAVVIAS
-204 GGATQVFAR
+204 GGATQVFTR

-268 NNNEQFLEKYLPT
+268 NLNEQFLGKYLPK

-313 EIRVGGGSPNRG
+313 EIRAGGGSPNRG
-325 VYADLRHLTDDYIQ
+325 IYADLRHLTDDYIR

-383 KIDEY
+383 NIDES

-437 NKTAIC
+437 NKAATYSN
-443 CDMQPSEKIMHILHK
+443 MQPSEKIMQILHK
-458 HLNAEFLI
+458 RLDNEILI
-466 EELQRINQ
+466 KELQEINQ

-486 NRVLQFTDK
+486 SRVLQFTED
-495 ATRELETAKTQ
+495 AAHELETAKTQ
-506 DGVDANNFRLYSMLL
+506 DGIDTDNFRLYAMLL
-521 SSRLMAQ
+521 SSRLMAK
-528 AALKRKESR
+528 AALQRKESR
-537 GSHFREDYPQKDP
+537 GSHFREDYPQKDS
-550 LESKPTMQKQG
+550 LESKPTVQKRG

>member
-1 MAVMHAEV
+1 MHSKV
-9 PISEVLTTDVL
+9 PTTEILTTDVL

-39 VDVILATK
+39 GSVVLATK
-47 LPLNRGGASTFP
+47 MPLNNGGASTFP
-59 VAEMAGYNAGDPGI
+59 VAEMAGYNAGDPDI
-73 PGDVERHYED
+73 PGDVEKHYED

-88 QEMANPVLARILAE
+88 QGMANPILAQILAE

-110 LENWGVTFEKEGDY
+110 LEKWGVVFEKEGDG

-151 MSCQIQFRSN
+151 MSGQIQLRSN
-161 INVADDLTI
+161 INVVDDMTV
-170 LELEVRDGRCCGAC
+170 LELDVRDGRCCGAWA
-184 GIKGNGTF
+184 IKTDRTF
-192 VRVMAGAVVIAS
+192 VHISAGAVVIAS
-204 GGATQVFAR
+204 GGATQVFTR

-268 NNNEQFLEKYLPT
+268 NVNEQFLGKYLPK
-281 GITQEHVMD
+281 GMTQEHVMD

-313 EIRVGGGSPNRG
+313 EIRAGGGSPNRG
-325 VYADLRHLTDDYIQ
+325 IYADLRHLTDDYIR

-383 KIDEY
+383 NIDES

-437 NKTAIC
+437 NKAATYSN
-443 CDMQPSEKIMHILHK
+443 MQPSEKIMQILHK
-458 HLNAEFLI
+458 RLDNEILI
-466 EELQRINQ
+466 KELQEINQ

-486 NRVLQFTDK
+486 SRVLQFTED
-495 ATRELETAKTQ
+495 AAHELETAKTQ
-506 DGVDANNFRLYSMLL
+506 DGVDTDNFRLYAMLL
-521 SSRLMAQ
+521 SSRLMAK
-528 AALKRKESR
+528 AALQRKESR
-537 GSHFREDYPQKDP
+537 GSHFREDYPQKDS
-550 LESKPTMQKQG
+550 LESKPAVQKRG

>member
-1 MAVMHAEV
+1 MHSKV
-9 PISEVLTTDVL
+9 PTSEILTTDVL

-39 VDVILATK
+39 GSVVLATK
-47 LPLNRGGASTFP
+47 MPLNNGGASTFP
-59 VAEMAGYNAGDPGI
+59 VAEMAGYNAGDPDI
-73 PGDVERHYED
+73 PGDVEKHYED

-88 QEMANPVLARILAE
+88 QGMANPLLARILAE

-110 LENWGVTFEKEGDY
+110 LEKWGVVFEKEGDG

-151 MSCQIQFRSN
+151 MSGQIQLRSN
-161 INVADDLTI
+161 INVADDMTV
-170 LELEVRDGRCCGAC
+170 LELDVRDGRCCGAWA
-184 GIKGNGTF
+184 IKTDRTF
-192 VRVMAGAVVIAS
+192 VHISAGAVVIAS
-204 GGATQVFAR
+204 GGATQVFTR

-242 SGIGFSHPIVNMFN
+242 SGIGFSYPIVNMFN

-268 NNNEQFLEKYLPT
+268 NLNEQFLGKYLPK
-281 GITQEHVMD
+281 GMTQEHVMD

-313 EIRVGGGSPNRG
+313 EIRAGGGSPNRG
-325 VYADLRHLTDDYIQ
+325 IYADLRHLTDDYIR

-383 KIDEY
+383 NIDES

-437 NKTAIC
+437 NKAATYSN
-443 CDMQPSEKIMHILHK
+443 MQPSEKIMQILHK
-458 HLNAEFLI
+458 RLDNEILI
-466 EELQRINQ
+466 KELQEINQ

-486 NRVLQFTDK
+486 SRVLQFTEN
-495 ATRELETAKTQ
+495 AAHELETAKTQ
-506 DGVDANNFRLYSMLL
+506 DGIDTDNFRLYAMLL
-521 SSRLMAQ
+521 SSRLMAK
-528 AALKRKESR
+528 AALQRKESR
-537 GSHFREDYPQKDP
+537 GSHFREDYPQKDS
-550 LESKPTMQKQG
+550 LESKPVVQKRG

>member
-1 MAVMHAEV
+1 MHSKV
-9 PISEVLTTDVL
+9 PTSEILTTDVL

-39 VDVILATK
+39 GSVVLATK
-47 LPLNRGGASTFP
+47 MPLNNGGASTFP
-59 VAEMAGYNAGDPGI
+59 VAEMAGYNAGDPDI
-73 PGDVERHYED
+73 PGDVEKHYED

-88 QEMANPVLARILAE
+88 QGMANPILARILAE

-110 LENWGVTFEKEGDY
+110 LEKWGVVFEKEGDG

-151 MSCQIQFRSN
+151 MSGQIQLRSN
-161 INVADDLTI
+161 INVADDMTV
-170 LELEVRDGRCCGAC
+170 LELDVRDGRCCGAWA
-184 GIKGNGTF
+184 IKTDGTF
-192 VRVMAGAVVIAS
+192 VHISAGAVVIAS
-204 GGATQVFAR
+204 GGATQVFTR

-242 SGIGFSHPIVNMFN
+242 SGIGFSYPIVNMFN

-268 NNNEQFLEKYLPT
+268 NLNEQFLGKYLPK

-313 EIRVGGGSPNRG
+313 EIRAGGGSPNRG
-325 VYADLRHLTDDYIQ
+325 IYADLRHLTDDYIR

-383 KIDEY
+383 NIDES

-437 NKTAIC
+437 NKAATYS
-443 CDMQPSEKIMHILHK
+443 DMQPSEKIMQILHK
-458 HLNAEFLI
+458 RLDNEILI
-466 EELQRINQ
+466 KELQEINQ

-486 NRVLQFTDK
+486 SRVLQFTEN
-495 ATRELETAKTQ
+495 AAHELETAKTQ
-506 DGVDANNFRLYSMLL
+506 DGIDTGNFRLYAMLL
-521 SSRLMAQ
+521 SSRLMAK
-528 AALKRKESR
+528 AALQRKESR
-537 GSHFREDYPQKDP
+537 GSHFREDYPHKDS
-550 LESKPTMQKQG
+550 LESKPAVQKRG

>member
-1 MAVMHAEV
+1 MHSKV
-9 PISEVLTTDVL
+9 PTSEILTTDVL

-39 VDVILATK
+39 GSVVLATK
-47 LPLNRGGASTFP
+47 MPLNNGGASTFP
-59 VAEMAGYNAGDPGI
+59 VAEMAGYNAGDPDI
-73 PGDVERHYED
+73 PGDVEKHYED

-88 QEMANPVLARILAE
+88 QGMANPLLARILAE

-110 LENWGVTFEKEGDY
+110 LEKWGVVFEKEGDG

-151 MSCQIQFRSN
+151 MSGQIQLRSN
-161 INVADDLTI
+161 INVADDLTV
-170 LELEVRDGRCCGAC
+170 LELDVRDGRCCGAWA
-184 GIKGNGTF
+184 IKTDRTF
-192 VRVMAGAVVIAS
+192 VHISAGAVVIAS
-204 GGATQVFAR
+204 GGATQVFTR

-268 NNNEQFLEKYLPT
+268 NVNEQFLGKYLPK
-281 GITQEHVMD
+281 GMTQEHVMD

-313 EIRVGGGSPNRG
+313 EIRAGGGSPNRG
-325 VYADLRHLTDDYIQ
+325 IYADLRHLTDDYIR

-372 AVFAHAINGGV
+372 AVFAHAISGGV
-383 KIDEY
+383 NIDES

-437 NKTAIC
+437 NKAATYSN
-443 CDMQPSEKIMHILHK
+443 MQPSEKIMQILHK
-458 HLNAEFLI
+458 RLDNEILI
-466 EELQRINQ
+466 KELQEINQ

-486 NRVLQFTDK
+486 SRVLQFTEN
-495 ATRELETAKTQ
+495 AAHELETAKTQ
-506 DGVDANNFRLYSMLL
+506 DGIDTDNFRLYAMLL
-521 SSRLMAQ
+521 SSRLMAK
-528 AALKRKESR
+528 AALQRKESR
-537 GSHFREDYPQKDP
+537 GSHFREDYPQKDS
-550 LESKPTMQKQG
+550 LESKPAVQKRG

>member
-1 MAVMHAEV
+1 MHSKV
-9 PISEVLTTDVL
+9 PTSEILTTDVL

-39 VDVILATK
+39 GSVVLATK
-47 LPLNRGGASTFP
+47 MPLNNGGASTFP
-59 VAEMAGYNAGDPGI
+59 VAEMAGYNAGDPDI
-73 PGDVERHYED
+73 PGDVEKHYED

-88 QEMANPVLARILAE
+88 QGMANPLLARILAE

-110 LENWGVTFEKEGDY
+110 LEKWGVVFEKEGDG

-151 MSCQIQFRSN
+151 MSGQIQLRSS
-161 INVADDLTI
+161 INVADDMTV
-170 LELEVRDGRCCGAC
+170 LELDVRDGRCCGAWA
-184 GIKGNGTF
+184 IKTDGTF
-192 VRVMAGAVVIAS
+192 VHISAGAVVIAS
-204 GGATQVFAR
+204 GGATQVFTR

-268 NNNEQFLEKYLPT
+268 NLNEQFLGKYLPK
-281 GITQEHVMD
+281 GMTQEHVMD

-313 EIRVGGGSPNRG
+313 EIRAGGGSPNRG
-325 VYADLRHLTDDYIQ
+325 IYADLRHLTDDYIR

-372 AVFAHAINGGV
+372 AAFAHAINGGV
-383 KIDEY
+383 NIDES

-437 NKTAIC
+437 NKAATYSN
-443 CDMQPSEKIMHILHK
+443 MQPSEKIMQVLHK
-458 HLNAEFLI
+458 RLDNEILI
-466 EELQRINQ
+466 KELQEINQ

-486 NRVLQFTDK
+486 SRVLQFTED
-495 ATRELETAKTQ
+495 AAHELETAKTQ
-506 DGVDANNFRLYSMLL
+506 DGVDTDNFRLYAMLL
-521 SSRLMAQ
+521 SSRLMAK
-528 AALKRKESR
+528 AALQRKESR
-537 GSHFREDYPQKDP
+537 GSHFREDYPQKDS
-550 LESKPTMQKQG
+550 LESKPVVQKRG

>member
-1 MAVMHAEV
+1 MHSKV
-9 PISEVLTTDVL
+9 PTTEILTTDVL

-39 VDVILATK
+39 GSVVLATK
-47 LPLNRGGASTFP
+47 MPLNNGGASTFP
-59 VAEMAGYNAGDPGI
+59 VAEMAGYNAGDPDI
-73 PGDVERHYED
+73 PGDVEKHYED

-88 QEMANPVLARILAE
+88 QGMANPILAQILAE

-110 LENWGVTFEKEGDY
+110 LEKWGVVFEKEGDG

-151 MSCQIQFRSN
+151 MSGQIQLRSN
-161 INVADDLTI
+161 INVVDDMTV
-170 LELEVRDGRCCGAC
+170 LELDVRDGRCCGAWA
-184 GIKGNGTF
+184 IKTDGTF
-192 VRVMAGAVVIAS
+192 VHISAGAVVIAS
-204 GGATQVFAR
+204 GGATQVFTR

-268 NNNEQFLEKYLPT
+268 NVNEQFLGKYLPK
-281 GITQEHVMD
+281 GMTQEHVMD

-313 EIRVGGGSPNRG
+313 EIRAGGGSPNRG
-325 VYADLRHLTDDYIQ
+325 IYADLRHLTDDYIR

-383 KIDEY
+383 NIDES

-437 NKTAIC
+437 NKAATYS
-443 CDMQPSEKIMHILHK
+443 DMQPSEKIMQILHK
-458 HLNAEFLI
+458 RLDNEILI
-466 EELQRINQ
+466 KELQEINQ

-486 NRVLQFTDK
+486 SRVLQFTED
-495 ATRELETAKTQ
+495 AAHELETAKTQ
-506 DGVDANNFRLYSMLL
+506 DGIDTGNFRLYAMLL
-521 SSRLMAQ
+521 SSRLMAK
-528 AALKRKESR
+528 AALQRKESR
-537 GSHFREDYPQKDP
+537 GSHFREDYPQKDS
-550 LESKPTMQKQG
+550 LESKPAVQKRG

>member
-1 MAVMHAEV
+1 MHSKV
-9 PISEVLTTDVL
+9 PTSEILTSDVL

-39 VDVILATK
+39 GSVVLATK
-47 LPLNRGGASTFP
+47 MPLNNGGASTFP
-59 VAEMAGYNAGDPGI
+59 VAEMAGYNAGDPDI
-73 PGDVERHYED
+73 PGDVEKHYED

-88 QEMANPVLARILAE
+88 QGMANPLLARILAE

-110 LENWGVTFEKEGDY
+110 LEKWGVVFEKEGDG

-151 MSCQIQFRSN
+151 MSGQIQLRSN
-161 INVADDLTI
+161 INVADDMTV
-170 LELEVRDGRCCGAC
+170 LELDVRDGRCCGAWA
-184 GIKGNGTF
+184 IKTDGTF
-192 VRVMAGAVVIAS
+192 VHISAGAVVIAS
-204 GGATQVFAR
+204 GGATQVFTR

-268 NNNEQFLEKYLPT
+268 NLNEQFLGKYLPK
-281 GITQEHVMD
+281 GMTQEHVMD

-313 EIRVGGGSPNRG
+313 EIRAGGGSPNRG
-325 VYADLRHLTDDYIQ
+325 IYADLRHLTDDYIR

-383 KIDEY
+383 NIDES

-437 NKTAIC
+437 NKAATYSN
-443 CDMQPSEKIMHILHK
+443 MQPSEKIMQVLHK
-458 HLNAEFLI
+458 RLDNEILI
-466 EELQRINQ
+466 KELQEINQ

-486 NRVLQFTDK
+486 SRVLQFTED
-495 ATRELETAKTQ
+495 AAHELETAKTQ
-506 DGVDANNFRLYSMLL
+506 GGIDTDNFRLYAMLL
-521 SSRLMAQ
+521 SSRLMAK
-528 AALKRKESR
+528 AALQRKESR
-537 GSHFREDYPQKDP
+537 GSHFREDYPQKDS
-550 LESKPTMQKQG
+550 LESKPAVQKRG

>member
-1 MAVMHAEV
+1 MHSKV
-9 PISEVLTTDVL
+9 PTTEILTTDVL

-39 VDVILATK
+39 GSVVLATK
-47 LPLNRGGASTFP
+47 MPLNNGGASTFP
-59 VAEMAGYNAGDPGI
+59 VAEMAGYNAGDPDI
-73 PGDVERHYED
+73 PGDVEKHYED

-88 QEMANPVLARILAE
+88 QGMANPILAQILAE

-110 LENWGVTFEKEGDY
+110 LEKWGVVFEKEGDG

-151 MSCQIQFRSN
+151 MSGQIQLRSN
-161 INVADDLTI
+161 INVVDDMTV
-170 LELEVRDGRCCGAC
+170 LELDVRDGRCCGAWA
-184 GIKGNGTF
+184 IKTDGTF
-192 VRVMAGAVVIAS
+192 VHISAGAVVIAS
-204 GGATQVFAR
+204 GGATQVFTR

-268 NNNEQFLEKYLPT
+268 NLNEQFLGKYLPK
-281 GITQEHVMD
+281 GMTQEHVMD

-313 EIRVGGGSPNRG
+313 EIRAGGGSPNRG
-325 VYADLRHLTDDYIQ
+325 IYADLRHLTDDYIR

-383 KIDEY
+383 NIDES

-437 NKTAIC
+437 NKAATYS
-443 CDMQPSEKIMHILHK
+443 DMQPSEKIMQILHK
-458 HLNAEFLI
+458 RLDNEILI
-466 EELQRINQ
+466 KELQEINQ

-486 NRVLQFTDK
+486 SRVLQFTED
-495 ATRELETAKTQ
+495 AAHELETAKTQ
-506 DGVDANNFRLYSMLL
+506 DGIDTGNFRLYAMLL
-521 SSRLMAQ
+521 SSRLMAK
-528 AALKRKESR
+528 AALQRKESR
-537 GSHFREDYPQKDP
+537 GSHFREDYPHKDS
-550 LESKPTMQKQG
+550 LESKPAVQKRG

>member
-1 MAVMHAEV
+1 MHSKV
-9 PISEVLTTDVL
+9 PTSEILTTDVL

-39 VDVILATK
+39 GSVVLATK
-47 LPLNRGGASTFP
+47 MPLNNGGASTFP
-59 VAEMAGYNAGDPGI
+59 VAEMAGYNAGDPDI
-73 PGDVERHYED
+73 PGDVEKHYED

-88 QEMANPVLARILAE
+88 QGMANPLLARILAE

-110 LENWGVTFEKEGDY
+110 LEKWGVVFEKEGDG

-151 MSCQIQFRSN
+151 MSGQIQLRSS
-161 INVADDLTI
+161 INVADDMTV
-170 LELEVRDGRCCGAC
+170 LELDVRDGRCCGAWA
-184 GIKGNGTF
+184 IKTDGTF
-192 VRVMAGAVVIAS
+192 VHISAGAVVIAS
-204 GGATQVFAR
+204 GGATQVFTR

-268 NNNEQFLEKYLPT
+268 NLNEQFLGKYLPK

-313 EIRVGGGSPNRG
+313 EIRAGGGSPNRG
-325 VYADLRHLTDDYIQ
+325 IYADLRHLTDDYIR

-383 KIDEY
+383 NIDES

-437 NKTAIC
+437 NKAATYSN
-443 CDMQPSEKIMHILHK
+443 MQPSEKIMQILHK
-458 HLNAEFLI
+458 RLDNEILI
-466 EELQRINQ
+466 KELQEINQ

-486 NRVLQFTDK
+486 SRVLQFTED
-495 ATRELETAKTQ
+495 AAHELETAKTQ
-506 DGVDANNFRLYSMLL
+506 DGVDTDNFRLYAMLL
-521 SSRLMAQ
+521 SSRLMAK
-528 AALKRKESR
+528 AALQRKESR
-537 GSHFREDYPQKDP
+537 GSHFREDYPQKDS
-550 LESKPTMQKQG
+550 LESEPAVQKRG

>member
-1 MAVMHAEV
+1 MHSKV
-9 PISEVLTTDVL
+9 PTSEILTTDVL

-39 VDVILATK
+39 GSVVLATK
-47 LPLNRGGASTFP
+47 MPLNNGGASTFP
-59 VAEMAGYNAGDPGI
+59 VAEMAGYNAGDPDI
-73 PGDVERHYED
+73 PGDVEKHYED

-88 QEMANPVLARILAE
+88 QGMANPLLARILAE

-110 LENWGVTFEKEGDY
+110 LEKWGVVFEKEGDG

-151 MSCQIQFRSN
+151 MSGQIQLRSN
-161 INVADDLTI
+161 ITVADDLTV
-170 LELEVRDGRCCGAC
+170 LELDVRDGRCCGAWA
-184 GIKGNGTF
+184 IKTDGTF
-192 VRVMAGAVVIAS
+192 VHISAGAVVIAS
-204 GGATQVFAR
+204 GGATQVFTR

-268 NNNEQFLEKYLPT
+268 NLNEQFLGKYLPK
-281 GITQEHVMD
+281 GMTQEHVMD

-313 EIRVGGGSPNRG
+313 EIRAGGGSPNRG
-325 VYADLRHLTDDYIQ
+325 IYADLRHLTDDYIR

-383 KIDEY
+383 NIDES

-437 NKTAIC
+437 NKAATYSN
-443 CDMQPSEKIMHILHK
+443 MQPSEKIMQILHK
-458 HLNAEFLI
+458 RLDNEILI
-466 EELQRINQ
+466 KELQEINQ

-486 NRVLQFTDK
+486 SRVLQFTED
-495 ATRELETAKTQ
+495 AAHELETAKTQ
-506 DGVDANNFRLYSMLL
+506 DGVDTDNFRLYAMLL
-521 SSRLMAQ
+521 SSRLMAK
-528 AALKRKESR
+528 AALQRKESR
-537 GSHFREDYPQKDP
+537 GSHFREDYPQKDS
-550 LESKPTMQKQG
+550 LESKPAVQKRG

>member
-1 MAVMHAEV
+1 MHSKV
-9 PISEVLTTDVL
+9 PTSEILTTDVL

-39 VDVILATK
+39 GSVVLATK
-47 LPLNRGGASTFP
+47 MPLNNGGASTFP
-59 VAEMAGYNAGDPGI
+59 VAEMAGYNAGDPDI
-73 PGDVERHYED
+73 PGDVEKHYED
-83 IVNAG
+83 IVNSG
-88 QEMANPVLARILAE
+88 QGMANPLLARILAE

-110 LENWGVTFEKEGDY
+110 LEKWGVVFEKEGDG

-151 MSCQIQFRSN
+151 MSGQIQLRSS
-161 INVADDLTI
+161 INVADDMTV
-170 LELEVRDGRCCGAC
+170 LELDVRDGRCCGAWA
-184 GIKGNGTF
+184 IKTDGTF
-192 VRVMAGAVVIAS
+192 VHISAGAVVIAS
-204 GGATQVFAR
+204 GGATQVFTR

-268 NNNEQFLEKYLPT
+268 NVNEQFLGKYLPK
-281 GITQEHVMD
+281 GMTQEHVMD

-313 EIRVGGGSPNRG
+313 EIRAGGGSPNRG
-325 VYADLRHLTDDYIQ
+325 IYADLRHLTDDYIR

-383 KIDEY
+383 NIDES

-437 NKTAIC
+437 NKAATYSN
-443 CDMQPSEKIMHILHK
+443 MQPSEKIMQILHK
-458 HLNAEFLI
+458 RLDNEILI
-466 EELQRINQ
+466 KELQEINQ

-486 NRVLQFTDK
+486 SRVLQFTEN
-495 ATRELETAKTQ
+495 AAHELETAKTQ
-506 DGVDANNFRLYSMLL
+506 DGIDTDNFRLYAMLL
-521 SSRLMAQ
+521 SSRLMAK
-528 AALKRKESR
+528 AALQRKESR
-537 GSHFREDYPQKDP
+537 GSHFREDYPQKDS
-550 LESKPTMQKQG
+550 LESKPVVQKRG

>member
-1 MAVMHAEV
+1 MHSKV
-9 PISEVLTTDVL
+9 PTSEILTTDVL

-39 VDVILATK
+39 GSVVLATK
-47 LPLNRGGASTFP
+47 MPLNNGGASTFP
-59 VAEMAGYNAGDPGI
+59 VAEMAGYNAGDPDI
-73 PGDVERHYED
+73 PGDVEKHYED

-88 QEMANPVLARILAE
+88 QGMANPLLARILAE

-110 LENWGVTFEKEGDY
+110 LEKWGVVFEKEGDG

-151 MSCQIQFRSN
+151 MSGQIQLRSN
-161 INVADDLTI
+161 INVADDMTV
-170 LELEVRDGRCCGAC
+170 LELDVRDGRCCGAWA
-184 GIKGNGTF
+184 IKTDGTF
-192 VRVMAGAVVIAS
+192 VHISAGAVVIAS
-204 GGATQVFAR
+204 GGATQVFTR

-268 NNNEQFLEKYLPT
+268 NLNEQFLRKYLPK
-281 GITQEHVMD
+281 GMTQEHVMD

-313 EIRVGGGSPNRG
+313 EIRAGGGSPNRG
-325 VYADLRHLTDDYIQ
+325 IYADLRHLTDDYIR

-383 KIDEY
+383 NIDES

-437 NKTAIC
+437 NKAATYSN
-443 CDMQPSEKIMHILHK
+443 MQPSEKIMQILHK
-458 HLNAEFLI
+458 RLNNEILI
-466 EELQRINQ
+466 KELQEINQ

-486 NRVLQFTDK
+486 SRVLQFTED
-495 ATRELETAKTQ
+495 AAHELETAKTQ
-506 DGVDANNFRLYSMLL
+506 DGVDTDNFRLYAMLL
-521 SSRLMAQ
+521 SSRLMAK
-528 AALKRKESR
+528 AALQRKESR
-537 GSHFREDYPQKDP
+537 GSHFREDYPQKDS
-550 LESKPTMQKQG
+550 LESKPAVQKRG

>member
-1 MAVMHAEV
+1 MHSKV
-9 PISEVLTTDVL
+9 PTSETLTTDVL

-39 VDVILATK
+39 GSVVLATK
-47 LPLNRGGASTFP
+47 MPLNNGGASTFP
-59 VAEMAGYNAGDPGI
+59 VAEMAGYNAGDPDI
-73 PGDVERHYED
+73 PGDVEKHYED

-88 QEMANPVLARILAE
+88 QGMANPLLARILAE

-110 LENWGVTFEKEGDY
+110 LEKWGVVFEKEGDG

-151 MSCQIQFRSN
+151 MSGQIQLRSN
-161 INVADDLTI
+161 INVADDLTV
-170 LELEVRDGRCCGAC
+170 LELDVRDGRCCGAWA
-184 GIKGNGTF
+184 IKTDGTF
-192 VRVMAGAVVIAS
+192 VHISAGAVVIAS
-204 GGATQVFAR
+204 GGATQVFTR

-268 NNNEQFLEKYLPT
+268 NLNEQFLGKYLPK
-281 GITQEHVMD
+281 GMTQEHVMD

-313 EIRVGGGSPNRG
+313 EIRAGGGSPNRG
-325 VYADLRHLTDDYIQ
+325 IYADLRHLTDDYIR

-383 KIDEY
+383 NIDES

-437 NKTAIC
+437 NKAATYSN
-443 CDMQPSEKIMHILHK
+443 MQPSEKIMQVLHK
-458 HLNAEFLI
+458 RLDNEILI
-466 EELQRINQ
+466 KELQEINQ

-486 NRVLQFTDK
+486 SRVLQFTED
-495 ATRELETAKTQ
+495 AAHELETAKTQ
-506 DGVDANNFRLYSMLL
+506 DGVDTDNFRLYAMLL
-521 SSRLMAQ
+521 SSRLMAK
-528 AALKRKESR
+528 AALQRKESR
-537 GSHFREDYPQKDP
+537 GSHFREDYPQKDS
-550 LESKPTMQKQG
+550 LESKPAVQKRG

>member
-1 MAVMHAEV
+1 MHSKV
-9 PISEVLTTDVL
+9 PTSEILTTDVL

-39 VDVILATK
+39 GSVVLATK
-47 LPLNRGGASTFP
+47 MPLNNGGASTFP
-59 VAEMAGYNAGDPGI
+59 VAEMAGYNAGDPDI
-73 PGDVERHYED
+73 PGDVEKHYED

-88 QEMANPVLARILAE
+88 QGMANPLLARILAE

-110 LENWGVTFEKEGDY
+110 LEKWGVVFEKEGDG

-151 MSCQIQFRSN
+151 MSGQIQLRSN
-161 INVADDLTI
+161 INVADDLTV
-170 LELEVRDGRCCGAC
+170 LELDVRDGRCCGAWA
-184 GIKGNGTF
+184 IKTDGTF
-192 VRVMAGAVVIAS
+192 VHISAGAVVIAS
-204 GGATQVFAR
+204 GGATQVFTR

-268 NNNEQFLEKYLPT
+268 NVNEQFLGKYLPK

-313 EIRVGGGSPNRG
+313 EIRAGGGSPNRG
-325 VYADLRHLTDDYIQ
+325 IYADLRHLTDDYIR

-383 KIDEY
+383 NIDES

-437 NKTAIC
+437 NKAATYSN
-443 CDMQPSEKIMHILHK
+443 MQPSEKIMQILHK
-458 HLNAEFLI
+458 RLDNEILI
-466 EELQRINQ
+466 KELQEINQ

-486 NRVLQFTDK
+486 SRVLQFTEN
-495 ATRELETAKTQ
+495 AAHELETAKTQ
-506 DGVDANNFRLYSMLL
+506 DGIDTDNFRLYAMLL
-521 SSRLMAQ
+521 SSRLMAK
-528 AALKRKESR
+528 AALQRKESR
-537 GSHFREDYPQKDP
+537 GSHFREDYPQKDS
-550 LESKPTMQKQG
+550 LESKPVVQKRG